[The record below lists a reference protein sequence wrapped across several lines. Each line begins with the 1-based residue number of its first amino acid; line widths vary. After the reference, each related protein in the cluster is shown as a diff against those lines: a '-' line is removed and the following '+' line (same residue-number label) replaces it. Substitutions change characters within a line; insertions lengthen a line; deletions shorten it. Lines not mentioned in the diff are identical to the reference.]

1 MKKVSRVFV
10 LALSLLLVV
19 NSLALAQVIVERVH
33 INTPTV
39 RVKDVAR
46 INGVRDNQLFGLGLV
61 IGLEGTG
68 DSAGARANIQMV
80 ANMLEQFGISVEVG
94 DLRMRNVA
102 AVMVTADVH
111 SGVRSGDRITV
122 TVSSIGDARSLQG
135 GYLLQT
141 PLQAANGEIYA
152 AAQGAV
158 SVGGFN
164 ASGGGSSAQRNHST
178 VGMIPNGAIIERDI
192 VSDFSNMESLNLIL
206 NEPDFTTASRLV
218 SIINQVF
225 GEDTAWA
232 QDNASVMVNIP
243 FEYQNN
249 FVGFVAQVE
258 ELPIQPD
265 VKGRITVNERTG
277 TIVMDS
283 AVRISTVAVSHG
295 NLSVTV
301 QPKTYV
307 SQPQGFSGG
316 ETVVVEEY
324 SIGVYEE
331 QNNFV
336 VIEGTSSVQDL
347 VDALN
352 AIGASSRDVI
362 AILQAIDAAG
372 ALYGELIIL

>member
-1 MKKVSRVFV
+1 
-10 LALSLLLVV
+10 
-19 NSLALAQVIVERVH
+19 
-33 INTPTV
+33 
-39 RVKDVAR
+39 
-46 INGVRDNQLFGLGLV
+46 
-61 IGLEGTG
+61 
-68 DSAGARANIQMV
+68 
-80 ANMLEQFGISVEVG
+80 
-94 DLRMRNVA
+94 MR
-102 AVMVTADVH
+102 T
-111 SGVRSGDRITV
+111 
-122 TVSSIGDARSLQG
+122 
-135 GYLLQT
+135 
-141 PLQAANGEIYA
+141 A
-152 AAQGAV
+152 AAQCCFGRW
-158 SVGGFN
+158 FN

-307 SQPQGFSGG
+307 SQPKDFL
-316 ETVVVEEY
+316 EEK
-324 SIGVYEE
+324 
-331 QNNFV
+331 
-336 VIEGTSSVQDL
+336 
-347 VDALN
+347 
-352 AIGASSRDVI
+352 R
-362 AILQAIDAAG
+362 
-372 ALYGELIIL
+372 